1 MGSASSSVSCSHKPK
16 MDFPTFDRTNPRLWK
31 DKCETYF
38 EIFGV
43 SDELKPHFATLNFTD
58 AATSWLETLEL

>member
-1 MGSASSSVSCSHKPK
+1 

-43 SDELKPHFATLNFTD
+43 SDELKPHFATLNFTN